1 MTPRRVFALVTAAWI
16 LAGCI
21 GKAGNADEI
30 RQSVAPTADMVA
42 ATAPDRTGAIDG
54 GARAIRCP
62 SSGSAECVYVADGRP
77 IESRVVGNRRKQP
90 TPTSGAE
97 QVAIAPN
104 VDEAPPAAFEGMWEY
119 DPDDGGHMAELC
131 GYLIIEDPYV
141 YVLATQPDS
150 GDHVDPALSRTGDGD
165 LEYWMIQLPRAA
177 TRYNP
182 HTRSLWVFEEG
193 PMTDGDHVSVS
204 GGTGSVADLRSGN
217 GHGRPPWQA
226 NGMEP
231 AGYPC

>member
-1 MTPRRVFALVTAAWI
+1 MIAAWI

-21 GKAGNADEI
+21 GKAGNADETW
-30 RQSVAPTADMVA
+30 QTVAPTADMVA
-42 ATAPDRTGAIDG
+42 GTAPDRTGTIDG

-62 SSGSAECVYVADGRP
+62 SSDGAECVYVADGRP

-104 VDEAPPAAFEGMWEY
+104 VDEAPPATFEGMWEY

-131 GYLIIEDPYV
+131 GHLIIEDPYV
-141 YVLATQPDS
+141 YVLATQPGS
-150 GDHVDPALSRTGDGD
+150 GDPIDPTLSRIGDGD
-165 LEYWMIQLPRAA
+165 LEWMILLPRAA
-177 TRYNP
+177 TRYDP

-204 GGTGSVADLRSGN
+204 GGTGSAAALRSRN
-217 GHGRPPWQA
+217 SHGRPLWQA

-231 AGYPC
+231 AEYPC